1 LAVLMRPSKTKAP
14 GGTTVKS
21 AEEAMEILEAFDL
34 TGSARAAAELA
45 GCSHHTVTRL
55 VAERAAAGDLPPR
68 TARVFIIEPHYA
80 KIEEWVEASKGKIRA
95 DVAHG
100 KLQGLGFTGSERTS
114 RRAVAAV
121 KAAYRAGHVRVHRPW
136 VTEPGMWLQYDFGDG
151 PVVDGVKTVLFCAW
165 LAWSRFRVVI
175 ALRDRTIPSVFAALD
190 ATFRLVGG
198 APTYVLTDNER
209 SVTVEHVARIPVR
222 NRNIVTFARY
232 YGVTVLTCQ
241 VRDPAS
247 KGGVE
252 NAVKLAKADLVPTET
267 NLRET
272 YASFGDLEAACTN
285 FVTLVNT
292 RVHRATRRVPAEMLT
307 QEVLR
312 LHPVPAAPH
321 TQAFGETRTVAVNT
335 PMVTFQGGSYSVPAS
350 LMGKIVWV
358 RVRGAGKDEEVIF
371 VHPGRVGA
379 VEVARHRRAEPGSPQ
394 IDHAH
399 FPDPPEGAL
408 HREPKASNTSEAEF
422 LALGDAAALWLKEAA
437 AQGTSRIRV
446 KMAHAVS
453 LAKLT
458 TPGRVGWALGHAAV
472 YQRFAEGDLA
482 SILAAN
488 PNPDAPP
495 ARRATEDR
503 SLTQGTAGW
512 ATLGAAVTI
521 TAASPA
527 AANSNHRD
535 ISHTG
540 QEIR

>member
-1 LAVLMRPSKTKAP
+1 M
-14 GGTTVKS
+14 KS

-55 VAERAAAGDLPPR
+55 VAERDAAGDRPPR
-68 TARVFIIEPHYA
+68 TERAFMIEPYYA
-80 KIEEWVEASKGKIRA
+80 KIEEWVDKSKGKIRS
-95 DVAHG
+95 DVAHNR
-100 KLQGLGFTGSERTS
+100 LQDLGFTVSERTS

-136 VTEPGMWLQYDFGDG
+136 ITEPGMWLQYDFGDG

-165 LAWSRFRVVI
+165 LAWSRFRIVI

-198 APTYVLTDNER
+198 APTYVLTDNEK
-209 SVTVEHVARIPVR
+209 SVTIEHVARIAVR
-222 NRNIVTFARY
+222 NPQIVTFARY

-241 VRDPAS
+241 PRDPAS

-252 NAVKLAKADLVPTET
+252 NAVKLAKADIVPTET

-272 YASFGDLEAACTN
+272 YATFGDLEQACTA
-285 FVTLVNT
+285 FMTSVNT
-292 RVHRATRRVPAEMLT
+292 RVHRTTRRVPAEMLT

-321 TQAFGETRTVAVNT
+321 TVTFGETRQVAVNT
-335 PMVTFQGGSYSVPAS
+335 PMVTFQGGSYSVPHQ
-350 LMGKIVWV
+350 LLGQTVWV
-358 RVRGAGKDEEVIF
+358 RVRGAGRDEQVII
-371 VHPGRVGA
+371 VHLAAGGA
-379 VEVARHRRAEPGSPQ
+379 VEVARHARAQPGSPK
-394 IDHAH
+394 IDDSH
-399 FPDPPEGAL
+399 FPDPPAGAL
-408 HREPKASNTSEAEF
+408 HREPKAGNTSEADF
-422 LALGDAAALWLKEAA
+422 LALGDGAALWLKEAA
-437 AQGTSRIRV
+437 AQGTPRIRV

-495 ARRATEDR
+495 ALRAGEDR

-512 ATLGAAVTI
+512 ATLGAA
-521 TAASPA
+521 ALPLDASA
-527 AANSNHRD
+527 HMNHHNGFDDLEDSR
-535 ISHTG
+535 
-540 QEIR
+540 

>member
-1 LAVLMRPSKTKAP
+1 M
-14 GGTTVKS
+14 
-21 AEEAMEILEAFDL
+21 
-34 TGSARAAAELA
+34 
-45 GCSHHTVTRL
+45 
-55 VAERAAAGDLPPR
+55 
-68 TARVFIIEPHYA
+68 
-80 KIEEWVEASKGKIRA
+80 
-95 DVAHG
+95 
-100 KLQGLGFTGSERTS
+100 
-114 RRAVAAV
+114 
-121 KAAYRAGHVRVHRPW
+121 
-136 VTEPGMWLQYDFGDG
+136 
-151 PVVDGVKTVLFCAW
+151 
-165 LAWSRFRVVI
+165 
-175 ALRDRTIPSVFAALD
+175 AALD
-190 ATFRLVGG
+190 VTLRRLGG

-379 VEVARHRRAEPGSPQ
+379 VEVGPAPPSRTGQPADRPRPLPGPAGGGVAPGTQGQQHLRSRIPCSRRWGGVVVEGGRRAGHLQDPGKNGPRRVAGEA
-394 IDHAH
+394 DHPRA
-399 FPDPPEGAL
+399 
-408 HREPKASNTSEAEF
+408 
-422 LALGDAAALWLKEAA
+422 
-437 AQGTSRIRV
+437 
-446 KMAHAVS
+446 
-453 LAKLT
+453 
-458 TPGRVGWALGHAAV
+458 GRVGA
-472 YQRFAEGDLA
+472 R
-482 SILAAN
+482 
-488 PNPDAPP
+488 
-495 ARRATEDR
+495 ARRGLSTVR
-503 SLTQGTAGW
+503 
-512 ATLGAAVTI
+512 
-521 TAASPA
+521 
-527 AANSNHRD
+527 R
-535 ISHTG
+535 
-540 QEIR
+540 R

>member
-1 LAVLMRPSKTKAP
+1 
-14 GGTTVKS
+14 
-21 AEEAMEILEAFDL
+21 MEILEAFDL

-55 VAERAAAGDLPPR
+55 VAERDAAGDRPPR
-68 TARVFIIEPHYA
+68 TARVLLIEDFLP
-80 KIEEWVEASKGKIRA
+80 KIEEWVDKSEGKIRA
-95 DVAHG
+95 DVAHNR
-100 KLQGLGFTGSERTS
+100 LQDLGFTGSERTS

-136 VTEPGMWLQYDFGDG
+136 ITEPGMWLQYDFGDG

-198 APTYVLTDNER
+198 APTYVLTDNEK
-209 SVTVEHVARIPVR
+209 SVTVEHVAHLPVR
-222 NRNIVTFARY
+222 NPQIVTFARY

-241 VRDPAS
+241 PRDPAS

-252 NAVKLAKADLVPTET
+252 NAVKLAKADIVPTET

-272 YASFGDLEAACTN
+272 YSSFGDLELACTA
-285 FVTLVNT
+285 FMTSVND
-292 RVHRATRRVPAEMLT
+292 RVHRTTRRVPTDMLT

-321 TQAFGETRTVAVNT
+321 TVTFGETRQVAVNT
-335 PMVTFQGGSYSVPAS
+335 PMVTFQGGSYSVPHQ
-350 LMGKIVWV
+350 LLGEVVWV
-358 RVRGAGKDEEVIF
+358 RVRGAGRDEQVIF
-371 VHPGRVGA
+371 VHLSRDGA

-394 IDHAH
+394 IDDAH
-399 FPDPPEGAL
+399 FPDPPAGAL
-408 HREPKASNTSEAEF
+408 HREPKASNTCEAEF
-422 LALGDAAALWLKEAA
+422 LALGDGAALWLKEAA
-437 AQGTSRIRV
+437 AQGTPRIRV

-488 PNPDAPP
+488 PNPEAPP
-495 ARRATEDR
+495 ALRAGEDR
-503 SLTQGTAGW
+503 SLTQGTGGW
-512 ATLGAAVTI
+512 ATLGAATTAPVT
-521 TAASPA
+521 THM
-527 AANSNHRD
+527 NHHNTSDDLEDNR
-535 ISHTG
+535 
-540 QEIR
+540 